1 MNVSDNILNQGLKLS
16 MEFGKN
22 WLLPVSERLSKLN
35 PELTGKDLA
44 DCNEICKRVNESAHR
59 LVSDNPVKNEAGI
72 QFIDFGSFKDI
83 ILGQYHWVS
92 DENLERLYSQSCY
105 YALK

>member
-1 MNVSDNILNQGLKLS
+1 MFKMNLSDNILNLGLKLS

-35 PELTGKDLA
+35 PELTQKQLT

-59 LVSDNPVKNEAGI
+59 VVYNNPVKNGAGI
-72 QFIDFGSFKDI
+72 QFIDFGSFKDN
-83 ILGQYHWVS
+83 ILRQYHWVS
-92 DENLERLYSQSCY
+92 
-105 YALK
+105 